1 MNFGLQ
7 HLHLIYAIQ
16 FATLGIP
23 GSEMLD
29 GKGENEIDSSMARI
43 RVEDDWTDGLTSR
56 YVTTRTRTRHS
67 ACQTCKCVPSI
78 SVISH

>member
-56 YVTTRTRTRHS
+56 YVTTRTHPPPLAAIYTTGF
-67 ACQTCKCVPSI
+67 AV
-78 SVISH
+78 V

>member
-1 MNFGLQ
+1 MNSGIGIGLGM
-7 HLHLIYAIQ
+7 HLIYAIQ
-16 FATLGIP
+16 FATLRIP

-56 YVTTRTRTRHS
+56 YVPV
-67 ACQTCKCVPSI
+67 QVQ
-78 SVISH
+78 